1 MNLDQIKPVNHS
13 LNSEEPE
20 PEAEQPNPDSDE
32 EPVAVK
38 IGSCCHMT
46 RFYARSS
53 FTDVKR
59 NKCHYSLAF
68 CAVYTVVL
76 STLVVNTI
84 IDKGPVL
91 FMSLAEQ

>member
-1 MNLDQIKPVNHS
+1 MSQIKSVNHS
-13 LNSEEPE
+13 LNSDGPE
-20 PEAEQPNPDSDE
+20 TLDETSDIEE

-68 CAVYTVVL
+68 CAVFTVVL
-76 STLVVNTI
+76 STLVVNTVI
-84 IDKGPVL
+84 EKGPVL
-91 FMSLAEQ
+91 FMSLGEQAAG